1 MSKILVV
8 LLCECLISAV
18 SGAQDAFLGS
28 APPNRGEHVA
38 RLICSA
44 CHEVAANQEFP
55 PILEPPAPRF
65 ADIAKKPGV
74 TAASLEHFVTS
85 THWDMKTMPMRMPNV
100 SLSDEDAAA
109 VAKYILSLKNP
120 KKTPNSR

>member
-1 MSKILVV
+1 
-8 LLCECLISAV
+8 V
-18 SGAQDAFLGS
+18 SGAQEAFPGAAL
-28 APPNRGEHVA
+28 PPNRGEHVA